1 MSHRNRHMNI
11 GQPRPKERFGGGV
24 VASAAIHGAVIV
36 VLAVGA
42 ALGSD
47 EVFRSVG
54 GPGPRGGGGGGG
66 GTVIQHIDLP
76 PLETAG
82 AVEVQQEERPAPQL
96 QLPNPSL
103 AQLATSTQR
112 VELREVT
119 GQIVPA
125 LRLGRGPGSGGGEG
139 AGTGSGGGVG
149 SGQGT
154 GVGSGRGPGTGGEG
168 GSIFPPEPKFIIVP
182 ADRPNSVRG
191 KEYAVHFWVNA
202 EGRVTRVEV
211 DPEISDRDYRRKFV
225 DQMFQFQFTPARTL
239 DGEAV
244 EGEIVIPIAL

>member
-1 MSHRNRHMNI
+1 MSHPNRHMNI
-11 GQPRPKERFGGGV
+11 GKPRPSEQFGGGV
-24 VASAAIHGAVIV
+24 VASAAIHGAIV
-36 VLAVGA
+36 VVMIVAA

-47 EVFRSVG
+47 EVFRAVG

-66 GTVIQHIDLP
+66 GTVVQHIDLP
-76 PLETAG
+76 PLEAAG
-82 AVEVQQEERPAPQL
+82 AVVAPEVERPVPRL
-96 QLPNPSL
+96 QLPNPNV
-103 AQLATSTQR
+103 AQLAVSTQR

-119 GQIVPA
+119 GQVLPA
-125 LRLGRGPGSGGGEG
+125 LRLGSGPGSGGGPG

-154 GVGSGRGPGTGGEG
+154 GVGSGQGPGTGGEG

-191 KEYAVHFWVNA
+191 RQYAVHFWVNA
-202 EGRVTRVEV
+202 EGKVTRVEV
-211 DPEISDRDYRRKFV
+211 DPDIPDRSYRRKFL

-239 DGEAV
+239 DGV
-244 EGEIVIPIAL
+244 PVDGQIVIPIAL